1 MLGHSTAT
9 ASPQPGGLSAQHSG
23 RAQPAP
29 GLARHITVLALL
41 LLMPALALGLITSF
55 NLASRLRAGMEA
67 SFATTATAGALA
79 VADQVETLTVLLEVL
94 AASPLIDPGPAAEED
109 FRQQARRALA
119 GRGPWIALV
128 TAGAPDAPPLHT
140 RGEAEG
146 PPSLP
151 MAALAEAMRDGVAVV
166 VRHDGDGA
174 ERRDHLVLVVPVLRD
189 RVAVGA
195 LATPVTQTALRNAL
209 ARATRPPNSFLMLL
223 DPDGAVVASH
233 GLGPEA
239 ANWTAPPL
247 LRASLL
253 AGGATLSRAAGAE
266 TIARAPG
273 GEAIVHAPGPEG
285 VSAVLFAA
293 PLPLAGWVVVAGQA
307 ESRFSVG
314 WTGPA
319 LLQWGGG
326 LAMIALGLLL
336 AGRFARRLLAALAAI
351 RAPQPDGLR
360 VAEFEMLGA
369 TIADTEGALR
379 QEAARAE
386 RAAARTTQLARTAE
400 DDRLLLESVVRSVPE
415 PIFVKDRDLRYVLI
429 NDAAAHSMG
438 WNERDCIG
446 RTAAEMTRID
456 VVERFDT
463 QDRAVLAAGRTMEFE
478 DQIVLERGTTRYY
491 RTIKAPWRDSAGR
504 VLGVV
509 GVARDVTRRRIV
521 EERLR
526 AAEAAMRRIAR
537 ADSLTV
543 MSLGI
548 AHELNQPLTAASNFQ
563 RASLRWLDQA
573 ASDPERLAAARA
585 AIEEASAET
594 LRAAAILRQIR
605 DFIDRGQTERTT
617 VELGPLLADTVA
629 LFRAAR
635 AEEKLPV
642 EVEVPESGHAVMG
655 DRVQLQQVFVN
666 LLRNAI
672 EATEGQAERGLAV
685 SLTAEG
691 GMARVILA
699 DRGPGL
705 PEEVTA
711 RMFEPFV
718 STRAEGMGIGLSIA
732 RTIIESH
739 GGRISARA
747 RPGGGTEFVLD
758 LPLHMARA

>member
-1 MLGHSTAT
+1 MLGHSTAA
-9 ASPQPGGLSAQHSG
+9 ASLQPGDLPAEAGGH
-23 RAQPAP
+23 AQPAP
-29 GLARHITVLALL
+29 GLARHITLLALL

-67 SFATTATAGALA
+67 SFAAAAGAGALA
-79 VADQVETLTVLLEVL
+79 VADQVETRAVLLEAL
-94 AASPLIDPGPAAEED
+94 AASPLIDAGPAAEED
-109 FRQQARRALA
+109 FRQQARRALG
-119 GRGPWIALV
+119 GRGPWITLV
-128 TAGAPDAPPLHT
+128 STATPDRPPLHT

-146 PPSLP
+146 PPP
-151 MAALAEAMRDGVAVV
+151 VPAAALAQVMRDGVAVV
-166 VRHDGDGA
+166 GRHGEEEAGP
-174 ERRDHLVLVVPVLRD
+174 RDQLVLAVPVLRD
-189 RVAVGA
+189 RVVLGA
-195 LATPVTQTALRNAL
+195 LATPVTQTVLLEAL
-209 ARATRPPNSFLMLL
+209 ARATRPPDAFLMLL
-223 DPDGAVVASH
+223 DPDGAVVAAH
-233 GLGPEA
+233 GLAPDA
-239 ANWTAPPL
+239 AAWTAPPAL
-247 LRASLL
+247 HAAL
-253 AGGATLSRAAGAE
+253 AAAGAA
-266 TIARAPG
+266 TQRAPVGATTLRAPG
-273 GEAIVHAPGPEG
+273 PGG
-285 VSAVLFAA
+285 ASVVLFAA

-307 ESRFSVG
+307 ESRFSAG

-336 AGRFARRLLAALAAI
+336 AGQFARRLLAALAAI
-351 RAPQPDGLR
+351 RAPRPGGLR
-360 VAEFEMLGA
+360 VAEFEALGA
-369 TIADTEGALR
+369 TIAAAEGALR

-386 RAAARTTQLARTAE
+386 RAAARTTHLARTAE

-429 NDAAAHSMG
+429 NDAAARSMG

-446 RTAAEMTRID
+446 RTAAEMTRPD

-478 DQIVLERGTTRYY
+478 DQIVLERGVTRCY

-509 GVARDVTRRRIV
+509 GVARDVTRRRAA

-573 ASDPERLAAARA
+573 ASDPGRLAAARS

-594 LRAAAILRQIR
+594 LRAAAILRQMR

-642 EVEVPESGHAVMG
+642 ELDVPEGGHAVMG

-672 EATEGQAERGLAV
+672 EATEGQMERGLAV

-705 PEEVTA
+705 PEEVTE

-739 GGRISARA
+739 GGRITARA
-747 RPGGGTEFVLD
+747 RAGGGTEFVLD
-758 LPLHMARA
+758 LPLHMALA

>member
-1 MLGHSTAT
+1 MLGHSTAA
-9 ASPQPGGLSAQHSG
+9 ASLQPGDLPAEAGGH
-23 RAQPAP
+23 AQPAP
-29 GLARHITVLALL
+29 GLARHITLLALL

-67 SFATTATAGALA
+67 SFAAAAGAGALA
-79 VADQVETLTVLLEVL
+79 VADQVETRAVLLEAL
-94 AASPLIDPGPAAEED
+94 AASPLIDAGPAAEED
-109 FRQQARRALA
+109 FRQQARRALG
-119 GRGPWIALV
+119 GRGPWITLV
-128 TAGAPDAPPLHT
+128 STATSDRPPLHT

-146 PPSLP
+146 PPP
-151 MAALAEAMRDGVAVV
+151 VPAAALAQVMRDGVAVV
-166 VRHDGDGA
+166 GRHGEEEAGP
-174 ERRDHLVLVVPVLRD
+174 RDQLVLAVPVLRD
-189 RVAVGA
+189 RVVLGA
-195 LATPVTQTALRNAL
+195 LATPVTQTVLLEAL
-209 ARATRPPNSFLMLL
+209 ARATRPPDAFLMLL
-223 DPDGAVVASH
+223 DPDGAVVAAH
-233 GLGPEA
+233 GLAPDA
-239 ANWTAPPL
+239 AAWTAPPP
-247 LRASLL
+247 LRAAL
-253 AGGATLSRAAGAE
+253 AAAGAA
-266 TIARAPG
+266 TQRAPG
-273 GEAIVHAPGPEG
+273 GATTLRAPGPG
-285 VSAVLFAA
+285 GASVVLFAA

-307 ESRFSVG
+307 ESRFSAG

-336 AGRFARRLLAALAAI
+336 AGQFARRLLAALAAI
-351 RAPQPDGLR
+351 RAPRPGGLR
-360 VAEFEMLGA
+360 VAEFEALGA
-369 TIADTEGALR
+369 TIAAAEGALR

-386 RAAARTTQLARTAE
+386 RAAARTTHLARTAE

-429 NDAAAHSMG
+429 NDAAARSMG

-446 RTAAEMTRID
+446 RTAAEMTRPD

-478 DQIVLERGTTRYY
+478 DQIVLERGVTRCY

-509 GVARDVTRRRIV
+509 GVARDVTRRRAA

-573 ASDPERLAAARA
+573 ASDPGRLAAARS

-594 LRAAAILRQIR
+594 LRAAAILRQMR

-642 EVEVPESGHAVMG
+642 ELDVPEGGHAVMG

-672 EATEGQAERGLAV
+672 EATEGQMERGLAV

-705 PEEVTA
+705 PEEVTE

-739 GGRISARA
+739 GGRITARA
-747 RPGGGTEFVLD
+747 RAGGGTEFVLD
-758 LPLHMARA
+758 LPLHMALA

>member
-1 MLGHSTAT
+1 MLGHVTAT
-9 ASPQPGGLSAQHSG
+9 ASRRTPAAHPLPVGKGEGARPARSLAQH
-23 RAQPAP
+23 
-29 GLARHITVLALL
+29 ITLLALL
-41 LLMPALALGLITSF
+41 LLMPVLALGLVTSF

-67 SFATTATAGALA
+67 GFAAAAAAGALA
-79 VADQVETLTVLLEVL
+79 VADQVETRAVLLEAL
-94 AASPLIDPGPAAEED
+94 AASPLIDAGLAAEDD
-109 FRQQARRALA
+109 FRRQARRALA
-119 GRGPWIALV
+119 GRGPWITLV
-128 TAGAPDAPPLHT
+128 TAAAPDRPPLHT

-146 PPSLP
+146 APSLP
-151 MAALAEAMRDGVAVV
+151 MAAIAQVMRDGVAVV
-166 VRHDGDGA
+166 ERHASEGSGRHDQ
-174 ERRDHLVLVVPVLRD
+174 LVLAAPVLRD
-189 RVAVGA
+189 RVVVGA
-195 LATPVTQTALRNAL
+195 LATPVTQTALLEAL
-209 ARATRPPNSFLMLL
+209 ARATRPPDSFLLL
-223 DPDGAVVASH
+223 LEPDGAVVAAH
-233 GLGPEA
+233 GLAPDA
-239 ANWTAPPL
+239 AGWAVPPPL
-247 LRASLL
+247 WAAMT
-253 AGGATLSRAAGAE
+253 AGGATAL
-266 TIARAPG
+266 RAPG
-273 GEAIVHAPGPEG
+273 PGG
-285 VSAVLFAA
+285 ASAVLFAA
-293 PLPLAGWVVVAGQA
+293 PLPFAGWVVVAGQA
-307 ESRFSVG
+307 EARFSAG

-319 LLQWGGG
+319 LLQWAGSV
-326 LAMIALGLLL
+326 AMIAVGLLL
-336 AGRFARRLLAALAAI
+336 AGHFAHRLLAALAAI
-351 RAPQPDGLR
+351 RTPRSGGLR
-360 VAEFEMLGA
+360 VAEFEALSEAIA
-369 TIADTEGALR
+369 TAEGALR

-415 PIFVKDRDLRYVLI
+415 PIFVKDQDLRYVLI
-429 NDAAAHSMG
+429 NDAAARSMG
-438 WNERDCIG
+438 WHERECIG
-446 RTAAEMTRID
+446 RTAAEMTRAD
-456 VVERFDT
+456 LVERFDT
-463 QDRAVLAAGRTMEFE
+463 QDRAVLASGRTMEFD
-478 DQIVLERGTTRYY
+478 DQIVLERGVTRCY

-509 GVARDVTRRRIV
+509 GVARDVTRRRAV

-573 ASDPERLAAARA
+573 ALDPDRLAAARA

-642 EVEVPESGHAVMG
+642 EVDVPETDHAVMG

-685 SLTAEG
+685 SLKAEG
-691 GMARVILA
+691 GMARIILA

-705 PEEVTA
+705 PEEVTE

-739 GGRISARA
+739 GGRITARA

-758 LPLHMARA
+758 LPLHMALA

>member
-1 MLGHSTAT
+1 MLGQNTPT
-9 ASPQPGGLSAQHSG
+9 ASLRTP
-23 RAQPAP
+23 RADAPPVRPDEGAPPARS
-29 GLARHITVLALL
+29 LARHITLLALL

-67 SFATTATAGALA
+67 GFAAAAAGGALA
-79 VADQVETLTVLLEVL
+79 VADQVETRAVLLEAL
-94 AASPLIDPGPAAEED
+94 AASPLIDAGPAAEED
-109 FRQQARRALA
+109 FRQHARRALA
-119 GRGPWIALV
+119 GRGPWITLV
-128 TAGAPDAPPLHT
+128 TAAAPDRAPLHT
-140 RGEAEG
+140 REEAEG

-151 MAALAEAMRDGVAVV
+151 MAALAQVMRDGVAVLD
-166 VRHDGDGA
+166 RHASEGPGGEDQ
-174 ERRDHLVLVVPVLRD
+174 LVLAAPVLRD
-189 RVAVGA
+189 RVVVGA
-195 LATPVTQTALRNAL
+195 LATPVTQAVLLEAL
-209 ARATRPPNSFLMLL
+209 ARATRPSGTFLLL
-223 DPDGAVVASH
+223 VGPDGAVVAAH
-233 GLGPEA
+233 GLPPDA
-239 ANWTAPPL
+239 PAWTAPPP
-247 LRASLL
+247 LRAALT
-253 AGGATLSRAAGAE
+253 AGGATSL
-266 TIARAPG
+266 RAPG
-273 GEAIVHAPGPEG
+273 PGG
-285 VSAVLFAA
+285 ASAVLFAA
-293 PLPLAGWVVVAGQA
+293 PLPLAGWVVVAGQTEA
-307 ESRFSVG
+307 RFSAG

-319 LLQWGGG
+319 LLQWAGG

-336 AGRFARRLLAALAAI
+336 AGHFARRLLAALAAI
-351 RAPQPDGLR
+351 RAPRPDGLR
-360 VAEFEMLGA
+360 VAEFESLGEA
-369 TIADTEGALR
+369 IAAAEGALR

-415 PIFVKDRDLRYVLI
+415 PIFVKDQDLRYVLI
-429 NDAAAHSMG
+429 NDAAARSMG
-438 WNERDCIG
+438 WHDRECIG
-446 RTAAEMTRID
+446 RTAAEMTRHD
-456 VVERFDT
+456 LAERLET
-463 QDRAVLAAGRTMEFE
+463 QDRSVLASGRTMEFD
-478 DQIVLERGTTRYY
+478 DQFVLERGVTRCY
-491 RTIKAPWRDSAGR
+491 RTIKAPWRDSAGH

-509 GVARDVTRRRIV
+509 GVARDVTRRRAV

-573 ASDPERLAAARA
+573 ALDPERLAAARA

-642 EVEVPESGHAVMG
+642 EVEVPEGGHAVMG

-672 EATEGQAERGLAV
+672 EATEGQVERGLAV

-691 GMARVILA
+691 GMARVVLA

-705 PEEVTA
+705 PEEVTE

-739 GGRISARA
+739 GGRITARA
-747 RPGGGTEFVLD
+747 RAGGGTEFVLD
-758 LPLHMARA
+758 LPLHMAFA

>member
-9 ASPQPGGLSAQHSG
+9 ASPQPGDLPAEALG
-23 RAQPAP
+23 RAKPAP

-67 SFATTATAGALA
+67 SFAAAAAAGALA
-79 VADQVETLTVLLEVL
+79 VADQVETRTVLLEVL
-94 AASPLIDPGPAAEED
+94 AASPLIDAGPAAEED
-109 FRQQARRALA
+109 FRHQARRALA
-119 GRGPWIALV
+119 GRGPWITLI
-128 TAGAPDAPPLHT
+128 TATAPDHPPLHT

-146 PPSLP
+146 PPTLP
-151 MAALAEAMRDGVAVV
+151 MAALAQVMRDGVAVV
-166 VRHDGDGA
+166 ARHAGDGTG
-174 ERRDHLVLVVPVLRD
+174 RQDQLVLAVPVLRD

-195 LATPVTQTALRNAL
+195 LATPVTQAVLLDAL
-209 ARATRPPNSFLMLL
+209 ARATRPPDSFLMLL
-223 DPDGAVVASH
+223 DPDGAVVAAH
-233 GLGPEA
+233 GPGPDA
-239 ANWTAPPL
+239 AAWTAPPA
-247 LRASLL
+247 LRAAL
-253 AGGATLSRAAGAE
+253 AAGSA
-266 TIARAPG
+266 TTPRAPG
-273 GEAIVHAPGPEG
+273 GVATTRAPGPEG
-285 VSAVLFAA
+285 APAVLFAA

-307 ESRFSVG
+307 ESRFSAG

-336 AGRFARRLLAALAAI
+336 AGQFARRLLAALGSI
-351 RAPQPDGLR
+351 RAPQPRGLR
-360 VAEFEMLGA
+360 VAEFEVLGT
-369 TIADTEGALR
+369 TIADAEGALR

-386 RAAARTTQLARTAE
+386 RAAARTTHLARTAE

-429 NDAAAHSMG
+429 NDAAARSMG

-446 RTAAEMTRID
+446 RTAAEMTRPD

-478 DQIVLERGTTRYY
+478 DQIVLERGVTRCY

-509 GVARDVTRRRIV
+509 GVARDVTRRRAA

-685 SLTAEG
+685 SLSSEG

-705 PEEVTA
+705 PEEVTE

-739 GGRISARA
+739 GGRITARA

-758 LPLHMARA
+758 LPLHMAFA